1 MLEIAL
7 LAMTLAAALFSLFL
21 GIGFARSY
29 RAIGTL
35 GIDLGN
41 SRRGQEHPLDPTAAK
56 ATAARLSVVMPARN
70 ESRDIEQAIDS
81 ILAQHGVLVE
91 LVVINDH
98 STDET
103 GEIVD
108 RLAAVD
114 SRVQPL
120 HNPPLVPGWFGK
132 ANAMQ
137 HGWQATEAE
146 WVLFTDADVIHHP
159 TCFATALETLT
170 AQTLD
175 FLSLL
180 PELQCESFWE
190 NALLPHSFIGGSVKF
205 LPPGINKPDSQRA
218 AAAGAFILTKR
229 SVLDQIGGLEPVR
242 QEMLDDM
249 CLAQVVKDHG
259 FRTRIHF
266 APQLLTVRLF
276 KSNHDCFWGS
286 TKNILSA
293 VDQVWK
299 AFPLMFLPILVYWIP
314 LATFAVGVWQG
325 RWDLAVAGGA
335 TYALQAA
342 LIWLVLPFCQLRY
355 RWVWFF
361 PLSAIPVIC
370 CLSLALYHRLFAG
383 SVAWRGRVIP
393 LSDP

>member
-1 MLEIAL
+1 MDVLHKGNIQEAPL
-7 LAMTLAAALFSLFL
+7 NGPAVTGTSL
-21 GIGFARSY
+21 IS
-29 RAIGTL
+29 I
-35 GIDLGN
+35 
-41 SRRGQEHPLDPTAAK
+41 
-56 ATAARLSVVMPARN
+56 VMPARN
-70 ESRDIEQAIDS
+70 ESRDIGQAIES
-81 ILAQHGVLVE
+81 LLTQQGVQLQ

-98 STDET
+98 STDTT
-103 GEIVD
+103 GDIVD

-114 SRVQPL
+114 SRL
-120 HNPPLVPGWFGK
+120 IAIHNPPLVSGWFGK

-137 HGWQATEAE
+137 HGWLATQAEF
-146 WVLFTDADVIHHP
+146 VLLTDADVIHHP
-159 TCFATALETLT
+159 GSLATALETLT
-170 AQTLD
+170 TQRLD

-180 PELQCESFWE
+180 PELQCVSFWE
-190 NALLPHSFIGGSVKF
+190 NALLPHSFIAGSVKF
-205 LPPGINKPDSQRA
+205 LPPGINRPDSTRA

-229 SVLDQIGGLEPVR
+229 SVLEQIGGLEPVR

-249 CLAQVVKDHG
+249 CLAQVVKDGG
-259 FRTRIHF
+259 FHTRIHF

-276 KSNHDCFWGS
+276 KSNRDCFWGS

-293 VDQVWK
+293 VDHIWK

-314 LATFAVGVWQG
+314 VATFAVGVWQG

-335 TYALQAA
+335 TYTLQAA
-342 LIWLVLPFCQLRY
+342 LIWLVLPFCKLRY

-361 PLSAIPVIC
+361 PLSAIPVFC

-393 LSDP
+393 LSDA